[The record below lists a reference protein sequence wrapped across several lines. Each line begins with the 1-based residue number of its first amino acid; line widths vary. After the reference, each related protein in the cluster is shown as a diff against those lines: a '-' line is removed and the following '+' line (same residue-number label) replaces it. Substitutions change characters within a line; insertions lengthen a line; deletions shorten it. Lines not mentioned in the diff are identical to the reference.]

1 MAKATETN
9 TVVSSA
15 RGRQLQATVSQDI
28 YDAYVDY
35 HWEAKK
41 ETVDVVRDAIVEHG
55 VSLGFLTRDADGNVS
70 ATAK

>member
-1 MAKATETN
+1 MAKAPET
-9 TVVSSA
+9 TVVSA
-15 RGRQLQATVSQDI
+15 RGRQLQATVTQDI

>member
-1 MAKATETN
+1 MAKAPETA
-9 TVVSSA
+9 VVSA
-15 RGRQLQATVSQDI
+15 RGRQLQATVTQDI

-55 VSLGFLTRDADGNVS
+55 VKLGFLTRDADGNVS
-70 ATAK
+70 ATPKA